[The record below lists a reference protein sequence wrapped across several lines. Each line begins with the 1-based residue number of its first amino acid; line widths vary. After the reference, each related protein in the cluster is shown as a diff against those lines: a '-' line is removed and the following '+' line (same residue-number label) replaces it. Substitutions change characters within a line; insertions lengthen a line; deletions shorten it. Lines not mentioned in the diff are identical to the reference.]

1 MTEFISFR
9 HGIESVHIDL
19 TKGKNAIMTIERGQS
34 VIVQEIDDLFVQMLL
49 PLRQQLML
57 TNSVETTI
65 SAIKLLKCLYW
76 AYSMSDTSKR
86 SLEFAVFMIN
96 LVSGWS
102 GIDNSN
108 LIASGMIA
116 QLKAF
121 AFNNSIGMLY
131 TESYELYCVNSS
143 NVLDT
148 SVIAFHSNGDTV
160 RYDFGPGSNG
170 VWHHFIVPLFAS
182 AKSFDGTIKYL
193 SIISNLAQ
201 THDVKGVKT
210 AYETSPDKNKSLW
223 QYVMAHEY
231 NNKIFVDNNMH
242 DKYSENS
249 DAIIAYNRG
258 NN

>member
-9 HGIESVHIDL
+9 YGFESVHIDL
-19 TKGKNAIMTIERGQS
+19 TKDRNAIMTIERDQS
-34 VIVQEIDDLFVQMLL
+34 VLVQEVDDLFVQMLL
-49 PLRQQLML
+49 PLRQQVML
-57 TNSVETTI
+57 TNYAETTI

-102 GIDNSN
+102 GIDNSK
-108 LIASGMIA
+108 LIASGMIT

-148 SVIAFHSNGDTV
+148 SALLFYSNGDIV

-193 SIISNLAQ
+193 SVISNLAQ
-201 THDVKGVKT
+201 THDVKGIKA
-210 AYETSPDKNKSLW
+210 AYEAAPDKNKSLW

-231 NNKIFVDNNMH
+231 NKELSAPETKKEGD
-242 DKYSENS
+242 
-249 DAIIAYNRG
+249 
-258 NN
+258 